1 MTMTKEKMALKRS
14 KKIPKSRK
22 KDPPNREKGPY
33 KGGGNPHGF
42 FPGGECLLFPPTPA
56 GAYDQK

>member
-33 KGGGNPHGF
+33 KGGGETLMDFFQGASVYSSPH
-42 FPGGECLLFPPTPA
+42 PCWRI
-56 GAYDQK
+56 